1 MISCWENKQECVDA
15 TDQTFSR
22 VNLDPFQ
29 LVDKNCR
36 VLGVNVLGR
45 TTEQFEL
52 HVVSHKLRIIKL

>member
-1 MISCWENKQECVDA
+1 MDA

-22 VNLDPFQ
+22 FNLDPFQ